1 MLESQT
7 HCPACGA
14 KLTERSL
21 EGEGLVPYCESC
33 AAFRFPMNNVAV
45 SMIVV
50 DVGSG
55 KILLIQQ
62 YGRPSYILVAGY
74 VNRGEA
80 AEHAVRREIRE
91 ETGLETARIR
101 FNRTRFF
108 EPSNTLMINCTA
120 TVRNAGALRVNAEI
134 DRWQWFAPEE
144 ARKNIRPN
152 SLAAEF
158 LNAWLDEIG
167 KQDKRGPRA

>member
-1 MLESQT
+1 MLKDQSF
-7 HCPACGA
+7 CPACGA
-14 KLTERSL
+14 RLEERAL
-21 EGEGLVPYCESC
+21 EGEGNVPFC
-33 AAFRFPMNNVAV
+33 AACGAFRFPQYNVAV
-45 SMIVV
+45 SMIVR
-50 DVGSG
+50 DAATGR
-55 KILLIQQ
+55 ILLIQQ
-62 YGRPSYILVAGY
+62 YGRPFYILVAGY
-74 VNRGEA
+74 VSRGEA
-80 AEHAVRREIRE
+80 AEDAVVRELRE
-91 ETGLETARIR
+91 ETGLTVSRVR

-108 EPSNTLMINCTA
+108 EPSNTLMINFTA
-120 TVRNAGALRVNAEI
+120 TVRNAGALRANAEI